1 MKFTDDILQAPD
13 TELVCYCSRV
23 SKGAIL
29 QTKDQGAV
37 TLADIKA
44 ATGACTVAHC
54 AVKSP
59 RGRCCAREIRAL
71 LGEKMDEPM
80 QKISL

>member
-1 MKFTDDILQAPD
+1 MKFTSDILQAPD
-13 TELVCYCSRV
+13 TELVCYCSAV

-29 QTKDQGAV
+29 QAKELGAA
-37 TLADIKA
+37 TLADVKA

-71 LGEKMDEPM
+71 LGEADEPL
-80 QKISL
+80 QKMCL